1 MHSEVESRTGEFLEQ
16 VVSLLGGAAVK
27 VSAQDLEPY
36 STDWR
41 KRYVGKPL
49 AVLLPS
55 DIRQVSE
62 IVRLAN
68 RLKVSLVP
76 QGGNTGLSGGAT
88 PDQSGQQA
96 ILSLARLQRV
106 RSQDAANKTITV
118 EAGVTLKQVQ
128 EIAESMGLLFPLSLG
143 AEGSA
148 TIGGNLATNAGGT
161 AVLRY
166 GNARNLCLGIEVV
179 TANGEVWDGLRG
191 LRKDNTGYDL
201 RDLFIGSEG
210 TLGLITAAVLTLFPK
225 PLGVMTALARV
236 SCPAD
241 ALRLLEIA
249 QARCDAALTGFEFMS
264 AVSTQLVTQ
273 YFPDIAKV
281 GAEII
286 GGADTSTRGSDAAA
300 VANPGSVRG
309 SHDSVLLEISHPES
323 ESAATEMLEQVMAR
337 ALEESVISDAIVAQ
351 SYAQAKN
358 LWHLRETIT
367 LAAAEDGPHIKH
379 DIALPI
385 SSLVSFISEMDQ
397 EMLTA
402 YPGIRLINFGH
413 FGDGNL
419 HYNVAPPVTAVAG
432 PSGLEAAQRRQHY
445 VEFLSCHEDTI
456 RKRVH
461 DRVIAMNGSISA
473 EHGLGQLR
481 RDEAKRYKSPVE
493 MNLMC
498 ALKAALDPNGILNP
512 GKVL

>member
-1 MHSEVESRTGEFLEQ
+1 M
-16 VVSLLGGAAVK
+16 K

-49 AVLLPS
+49 AVLLPGNTQ
-55 DIRQVSE
+55 QVSE

-88 PDQSGQQA
+88 PDQSGQQV

-106 RSQDAANKTITV
+106 RSQDAANKTLTV
-118 EAGVTLKQVQ
+118 EAGITLKQVQ

-166 GNARNLCLGIEVV
+166 GNARNLCLGVEVV
-179 TANGEVWDGLRG
+179 TASGEIWNGLRG

-264 AVSTQLVTQ
+264 SVSTQLVAQ
-273 YFPDIAKV
+273 YFPDIAKA

-286 GGADTSTRGSDAAA
+286 SGAGAAGAAGRNATNLGGLGS
-300 VANPGSVRG
+300 

-323 ESAATEMLEQVMAR
+323 EAAATEMLEQVMAQ

-385 SSLVSFISEMDQ
+385 SSLVGFISEMNQ
-397 EMLTA
+397 EMLGA
-402 YPGIRLINFGH
+402 YPGIRLVNFGH

-419 HYNVAPPVTAVAG
+419 HYNVAPPVTPVAG
-432 PSGLEAAQRRQHY
+432 LSGLEAAQRRQH
-445 VEFLSCHEDTI
+445 
-456 RKRVH
+456 
-461 DRVIAMNGSISA
+461 
-473 EHGLGQLR
+473 
-481 RDEAKRYKSPVE
+481 
-493 MNLMC
+493 
-498 ALKAALDPNGILNP
+498 
-512 GKVL
+512 

>member
-1 MHSEVESRTGEFLEQ
+1 
-16 VVSLLGGAAVK
+16 
-27 VSAQDLEPY
+27 
-36 STDWR
+36 
-41 KRYVGKPL
+41 
-49 AVLLPS
+49 
-55 DIRQVSE
+55 
-62 IVRLAN
+62 
-68 RLKVSLVP
+68 
-76 QGGNTGLSGGAT
+76 
-88 PDQSGQQA
+88 
-96 ILSLARLQRV
+96 
-106 RSQDAANKTITV
+106 
-118 EAGVTLKQVQ
+118 
-128 EIAESMGLLFPLSLG
+128 
-143 AEGSA
+143 
-148 TIGGNLATNAGGT
+148 
-161 AVLRY
+161 
-166 GNARNLCLGIEVV
+166 
-179 TANGEVWDGLRG
+179 
-191 LRKDNTGYDL
+191 
-201 RDLFIGSEG
+201 
-210 TLGLITAAVLTLFPK
+210 
-225 PLGVMTALARV
+225 
-236 SCPAD
+236 
-241 ALRLLEIA
+241 
-249 QARCDAALTGFEFMS
+249 MS

-286 GGADTSTRGSDAAA
+286 GGADAAA
-300 VANPGSVRG
+300 VVNPGSVRG